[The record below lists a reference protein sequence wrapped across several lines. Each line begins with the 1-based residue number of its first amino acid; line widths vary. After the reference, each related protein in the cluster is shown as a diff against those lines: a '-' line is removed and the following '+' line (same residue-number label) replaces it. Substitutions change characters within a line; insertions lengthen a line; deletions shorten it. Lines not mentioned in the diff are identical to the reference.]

1 VDKESVGTN
10 AVDKHKLTP
19 EKVMELFH
27 IAEDW
32 NDIRQIM
39 VNMNYYVSNQWIGWN
54 RSDRRIVQLPIDDG
68 QERITLNKI
77 KPRVLTLLAKHTKN
91 KIKFDVVPSTKNQP
105 DIDAAKAAN
114 KFLQFLWNEL
124 GMTQKTS
131 DIFLNMLVKKRCWM
145 KTWFDSEAGTDI
157 TPKEGDPAYEKDMKQ
172 VHQGKICARV
182 CDALTIFVDPAATC
196 EEEIRWIIERK
207 ARDVEEVNAEY
218 DAEVTDDDSVDYLN
232 SYDITRINSDGISS
246 NESKRKQNMVL
257 VYELWYKP
265 CKKYPDGLK
274 ITIANG
280 KTLDYNEESGELP
293 YALFGYIP
301 IPGTLTYEAVVTDMI
316 PVQRGINIKRSMI
329 ATHAKTVGNAVWTI
343 PLGAAVDEEDITD
356 ISGGFIH
363 YNAAAGGKPE
373 RVQAPDIPSFYDRD
387 LANDAN
393 DLDDMSGSREVSQG
407 SMPKGLDTLGGL
419 QIMVEQENEK
429 LVVAASNY
437 EQGMKKVMSR
447 ILRLLKKHFPEE
459 QQAKI
464 VGEDNEIEL
473 FSFNASDLTG
483 NEDIKIIEGSSL
495 PEMKAAQEE
504 RIMLMW
510 DKGAITKDDGT
521 PDQAAFLR
529 LMGMGDSTALFE
541 QKQLDENNAKM
552 ENKTFEELAQNPQA
566 MQIADQYVQE
576 YHASA
581 GVLQQNGVPVA
592 EWAQYIP
599 PNPEGLPDI
608 WDSDNDEV
616 HVYIHNTFRKTS
628 RYRTL
633 DPILRQLVD
642 IHYQKHMDRLQA
654 PLIAQQQAEQGMIQG
669 QQQDQQ
675 AQQQGEQQKLAAQS
689 QEADKGRQHQT
700 QMKQMDIQSKIQSET
715 IKGQIALQTASLRG
729 SKQ

>member
-1 VDKESVGTN
+1 MDKESVGTN
-10 AVDKHKLTP
+10 AKDDTKKLTP
-19 EKVMELFH
+19 EKVMELFR

-39 VNMNYYVSNQWIGWN
+39 ANMNYYASNQWIGWN
-54 RSDRRIVQLPIDDG
+54 KSDRRILQLPLEDG

-91 KIKFDVVPSTKNQP
+91 KIKFDVVPSTKNQS

-131 DIFLNMLVKKRCWM
+131 DIFLNMMVKKRVWV
-145 KTWFDSEAGTDI
+145 KTWFDSGAGTDI
-157 TPKEGDPAYEKDMKQ
+157 TPKENEPGYEKDMQ
-172 VHQGKICARV
+172 PVHQGEIRARV
-182 CDALTIFVDPAATC
+182 CDALTIFTDPAATC
-196 EEEIRWIIERK
+196 EEEIRWQIERK
-207 ARDVEEVNAEY
+207 ARDVEEVNEEY
-218 DAEVTDDDSVDYLN
+218 NAEVTADDSVDYLN

-246 NESKRKQNMVL
+246 NESTRKKNMVL

-265 CKKYPDGLK
+265 CKKYPKGLK
-274 ITIANG
+274 VTIANS

-329 ATHAKTVGNAVWTI
+329 ATHAKAVGNAVWTI
-343 PLGAAVDEEDITD
+343 PIGSAVDEEDITD

-363 YNAAAGGKPE
+363 YNATAGGKPE

-552 ENKTFEELAQNPQA
+552 ENKTFEELAEDSGA
-566 MQIADQYVQE
+566 MQVIDQYVQE

-581 GVLQQNGVPVA
+581 GVLQQNGIPAA
-592 EWAQYIP
+592 EWGQYIP

-654 PLIAQQQAEQGMIQG
+654 PLIAQQQAEQGMIEG
-669 QQQDQQ
+669 QQN
-675 AQQQGEQQKLAAQS
+675 GEKENQAAQS
-689 QEADKGRQHQT
+689 EEAEKGRQHQT
-700 QMKQMDIQSKIQSET
+700 QMKQMDIESKANSEN
-715 IKGQIALQTASLRG
+715 IKGQIALQTAKMKG
-729 SKQ
+729 QQQTG